1 MSITLRVV
9 DLLDRLKVQ
18 RFFIERNQRTYFT
31 PIRISFN
38 QAQLEK
44 ISDRLFKVK
53 GNAYKMNDLEKEILE
68 ELDF

>member
-1 MSITLRVV
+1 MSITLKIV
-9 DLLDRLKVQ
+9 DLLDRFKVQ
-18 RFFIERNQRTYFT
+18 SFFIERNQKTYFT

-38 QAQLEK
+38 QSQLEK
-44 ISDRLFKVK
+44 VTDKFFKVK